1 VAKVLNRKIIRIL
14 FFLFKPGKKSEQ
26 RFQGGSSQATWIL
39 YKQCDEDFSLNSMT
53 FSSADKARFSVLG
66 DELNEAAIL
75 GPLACTG
82 GPLEK

>member
-1 VAKVLNRKIIRIL
+1 
-14 FFLFKPGKKSEQ
+14 
-26 RFQGGSSQATWIL
+26 
-39 YKQCDEDFSLNSMT
+39 MT